1 MNQTFPN
8 APAAL
13 TWLISLLVPVALILA
28 GVRLIMTPLFLN
40 IEYRTPG
47 FPPDLYGF
55 TLEDRLRW
63 AGVAV
68 DILAQGQDLDAVRA
82 LTFEDGTSVYN
93 ERELKH
99 WDDVIRLWS
108 VVRRVWW
115 VVLAA
120 LAALAVWA
128 WRAGWLGDYSRAL
141 GRGGFLT
148 LAVMGAVLLF
158 ALLAFGVLF
167 VGFHQLFF
175 PPGTWT
181 FPYSD
186 TFIRLFP
193 QRFWRD
199 TFVAVG
205 LFAGGAGAL
214 LWHFLAR
221 R

>member
-1 MNQTFPN
+1 MNQPFSDT
-8 APAAL
+8 PAAL
-13 TWLISLLVPVALILA
+13 TWLVSLLVPLALVLA

-40 IEYRTPG
+40 LEYRTPG
-47 FPPDLYGF
+47 FPADPYGF
-55 TLEDRLRW
+55 TLEDRLHW

-68 DILAQGQDLDAVRA
+68 DILARGEDLETVRA
-82 LTFEDGTSVYN
+82 LTFEDGTPVYN
-93 ERELKH
+93 ERELGH
-99 WDDVIRLWS
+99 WDDVIRLWA
-108 VVRRVWW
+108 VARRIWW
-115 VVLAA
+115 VSLAVLVA
-120 LAALAVWA
+120 LGVWA
-128 WRAGWLGDYSRAL
+128 WRAGWGRDFGLAL
-141 GRGGFLT
+141 GRGGFFT
-148 LAVMGAVLLF
+148 LVLMGAMLVF

-199 TFVAVG
+199 TFIAVG
-205 LFAGGAGAL
+205 LFSAGSGAL
-214 LWHFLAR
+214 LWHFFAR